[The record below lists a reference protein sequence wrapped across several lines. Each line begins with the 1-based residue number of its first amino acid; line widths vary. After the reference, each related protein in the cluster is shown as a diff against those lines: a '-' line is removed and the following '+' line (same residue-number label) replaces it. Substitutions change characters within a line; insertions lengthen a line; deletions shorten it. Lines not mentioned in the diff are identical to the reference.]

1 MTGITSGE
9 AGRRGPAA
17 RFRRA
22 SCILSYWAAGRLV
35 FENFHTRVAVTAA
48 PETACILDFFDTWRA
63 PRELIAQFP
72 EYSPRSVRRA
82 IGELTRQTLLLGE
95 AEPAAREDARVA
107 KLWAH
112 WLPHGNFHF
121 STRDIRVIRAARE
134 NAVLRGFLAESPQ
147 PPFFKRYPKAKRLRL
162 PPQAPPHAEFP
173 RVLLARRTHREFST
187 APVPLPAIANLL
199 YYTWGITG
207 RVRSPVLGWLP
218 HRTSPSGGARHPGEV
233 YLLALRVQGLAPGL
247 YHYDALRH
255 CLELLRPGR
264 LARRAVEYCGGQS
277 HAGKAAALFLMTAVF
292 PRVMWKYRVARAY
305 RVVLLD
311 AGHLCQTFLLTAT
324 WLGLAPFCVMAIA
337 ESRIERDLGIDGVR
351 EAVLYVAG
359 VGMRRAAGG
368 ARAAADRNLFS
379 ASL

>member
-1 MTGITSGE
+1 M
-9 AGRRGPAA
+9 
-17 RFRRA
+17 RFRR
-22 SCILSYWAAGRLV
+22 SSYILSYWDAGKLV
-35 FENFHTRVAVTAA
+35 FENFYTRVAVTAA
-48 PETACILDFFDTWRA
+48 PETTYILNFFDKWRA
-63 PRELIAQFP
+63 PRELIAQLP
-72 EYSPRSVRRA
+72 EYNPRSVGRA

-95 AEPAAREDARVA
+95 ATPAAREDARVA

-121 STRDIRVIRAARE
+121 STRNIRVIPAARE

-147 PPFFKRYPKAKRLRL
+147 PPFFKRYPKARRVLL
-162 PPQAPPHAEFP
+162 PPQQSPRAEFP
-173 RVLLARRTHREFST
+173 RVLLARRTHREFSS

-247 YHYDALRH
+247 YHYDTRCH
-255 CLELLRPGR
+255 CLELLCRGR
-264 LARRAVEYCGGQS
+264 FAKRAVEYCGGQS

-292 PRVMWKYRVARAY
+292 PRTMWKYRVARAY
-305 RVVLLD
+305 RVVLID

-324 WLGLAPFCVMAIA
+324 WLGLAPFCVMAIS
-337 ESRIERDLGIDGVR
+337 ESRIERDLGIDGVS
-351 EAVLYVAG
+351 EAVFYVAG
-359 VGMRRAAGG
+359 VGMRRAAR
-368 ARAAADRNLFS
+368 ARAAADRNLFT